1 MRRALSASLLACL
14 VLWSG
19 ALLAAEPSTCASSYE
34 EGQVARAEG
43 QLRRAREALS
53 LCTQP
58 ECADFVRA
66 DCGRWLAEVEA
77 ALPSVVLAAS
87 SDGSDVQDVSVTL
100 DGAPLVA
107 TLDGK
112 AVAVEP
118 GKHSFVF
125 RATSG
130 AEVTIEVVISEGEK
144 NRKLSVELK
153 RAPAKPGPSD
163 MPPSEPAP
171 QSRSLVLPGVLLG
184 VAALGVTGFV
194 TFGALGQSQKHD
206 LEESCAPRCDDAS
219 IAPVERK
226 FLIADISAGVA
237 ALALAGSAY
246 AYFSARGEPARA
258 TARRALDAD
267 VHVSARGANAAVRW
281 SF

>member
-1 MRRALSASLLACL
+1 MRRALSSALLAGVVFWCE
-14 VLWSG
+14 S
-19 ALLAAEPSTCASSYE
+19 LLAAEPSTCTASYE

-43 QLRRAREALS
+43 QLRKAREALS
-53 LCTQP
+53 SCTQP

-77 ALPSVVLAAS
+77 AMPSVVLAAS
-87 SDGSDVQDVSVTL
+87 SDGADVQDVSVTL

-118 GKHSFVF
+118 GKHTFVF

-144 NRKLSVELK
+144 NRKLLVELK
-153 RAPAKPGPSD
+153 RAPAQPGPSAVAS
-163 MPPSEPAP
+163 SEPA
-171 QSRSLVLPGVLLG
+171 SGARSLVLPGVLLG

-194 TFGALGQSQKHD
+194 SFGGMGQSQKRD
-206 LEESCAPRCDDAS
+206 LEQSCAPNCDDAS
-219 IAPVERK
+219 IESVQRK
-226 FLIADISAGVA
+226 FLIADVSLGVA

-246 AYFSARGEPARA
+246 VYFSTPAEPARA
-258 TARRALDAD
+258 AARRPFDAD
-267 VHVSARGANAAVRW
+267 VHISARGAKAAVRW